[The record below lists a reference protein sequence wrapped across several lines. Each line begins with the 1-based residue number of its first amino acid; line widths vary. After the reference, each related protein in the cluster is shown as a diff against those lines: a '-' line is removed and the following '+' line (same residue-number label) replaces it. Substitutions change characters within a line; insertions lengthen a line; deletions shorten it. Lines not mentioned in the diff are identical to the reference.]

1 LVERAVRCENSDLDG
16 AFATGN
22 DRTRACVNDGVK
34 VRVVAEAN
42 ELAVVVADMIRAAGV
57 EYKALLVVATT
68 GLA

>member
-1 LVERAVRCENSDLDG
+1 
-16 AFATGN
+16 
-22 DRTRACVNDGVK
+22 VK

-42 ELAVVVADMIRAAGV
+42 KLAVVVADIIRAAGV